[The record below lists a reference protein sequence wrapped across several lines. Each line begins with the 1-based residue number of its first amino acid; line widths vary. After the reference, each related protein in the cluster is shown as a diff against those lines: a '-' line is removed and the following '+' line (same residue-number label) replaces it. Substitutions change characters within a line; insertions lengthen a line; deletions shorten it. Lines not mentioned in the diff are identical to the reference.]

1 MIEVQKALSA
11 FERYNNLKLN
21 NYVSDDYKHTPSE
34 GPLFSD
40 NYIGKDIFE
49 KHVTE
54 WLEFFEDEDKHIFL
68 ELLAHYRY
76 YTKEQYKSIMRSFYQ
91 DILEK
96 VTIDKDK
103 NSILFVTFP
112 SKKGRAS
119 GGDHVRAMLEET
131 LIGKFPKDHI
141 ISDTDKVE
149 QNVFDGIE
157 YVVFMDDI
165 VGSGATLY
173 NSVKDVCE
181 KFELYN
187 RRNMKIYIAM
197 VYANEKK
204 IQQKKKQLQKTGII
218 VTELFVHETT
228 GKCFGDERVFDKYME
243 SKYQD
248 IVGKYEEK
256 IEENKL
262 QNDTEFDCILGFKK
276 GQLLVSFYYNTP
288 NNTLS
293 VFWRPSKIS
302 EPLFI
307 RNKYIR
313 PSIDDI
319 RNNKKHYEKNSYM
332 KRQLENG
339 IKSE

>member
-1 MIEVQKALSA
+1 MIEVKEALSA
-11 FERYNNLKLN
+11 FESYNNIKLD
-21 NYVSDDYKHTPSE
+21 NYVSDEYIYNPNE
-34 GPLFSD
+34 GPLFLD

-49 KHVTE
+49 KHITE
-54 WLEFFEDEDKHIFL
+54 WLEFFKDEDKHIFL

-76 YTKEQYKSIMRSFYQ
+76 YTKEQYKNIMKSFYQ
-91 DILEK
+91 KILEK
-96 VTIDKDK
+96 LTTDNDK
-103 NSILFVTFP
+103 NSVLFITFS

-119 GGDHVRAMLEET
+119 GGDHVRATLEET

-149 QNVFDGIE
+149 QNIFDDIE
-157 YVVFMDDI
+157 YVVFIDDI

-173 NSVKDVCE
+173 NSIKDVCE

-187 RRNMKIYIAM
+187 KLNIKIFIAM

-204 IQQKKKQLQKTGII
+204 IQQKKTQLQEKGIV
-218 VTELFVHETT
+218 VTELFVHEST
-228 GKCFGDERVFDKYME
+228 GKCFGNERVFNKYME
-243 SKYQD
+243 SKYQN
-248 IVGKYEEK
+248 IVKMYEEI

-262 QNDTEFDCILGFKK
+262 QNDTEFNSVLGFQN

-293 VFWRPSKIS
+293 VFWRPSKVS

-319 RNNKKHYEKNSYM
+319 RKNKKHYEKNGYM

-339 IKSE
+339 IKGE